1 MNDESEVPSIK
12 DPIWIDKVWLDTV
25 VVLGLTCFILCLKGL
40 GKVGIAT
47 LVSVI
52 IVSVALGL
60 IFMVKMYVFVYTGF
74 FGKNGHALR
83 YRWYDCSDCG
93 LLARHGLHVR

>member
-1 MNDESEVPSIK
+1 MSDENEVPSIK

-40 GKVGIAT
+40 GKVGIAK
-47 LVSVI
+47 LVSI

-60 IFMVKMYVFVYTGF
+60 TFMVKMYLFVRLHRF
-74 FGKNGHALR
+74 LR
-83 YRWYDCSDCG
+83 QKWACSTVS
-93 LLARHGLHVR
+93 LV